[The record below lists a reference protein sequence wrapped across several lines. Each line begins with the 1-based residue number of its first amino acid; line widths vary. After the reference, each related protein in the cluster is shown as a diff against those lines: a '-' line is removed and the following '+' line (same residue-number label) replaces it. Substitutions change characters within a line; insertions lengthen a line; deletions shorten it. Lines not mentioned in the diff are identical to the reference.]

1 MNGRFRIRTH
11 FATQTGRNSRQRTVH
26 CRRLI
31 RLNNIS
37 DNAATKSREIAPPP
51 PPPLLPLSVLP
62 PLPPLPLPLL
72 PLPATTVVLLDAVP
86 FAVTGSAV
94 AEVTVAVEV
103 KVPAADAAAVTVTV
117 TVLLAGKSPRLQ
129 ETSPV
134 LETVQLPAVADA
146 PLTVVPGAA

>member
-1 MNGRFRIRTH
+1 M
-11 FATQTGRNSRQRTVH
+11 
-26 CRRLI
+26 

-62 PLPPLPLPLL
+62 LPPLLLLPLLPLPLL
-72 PLPATTVVLLDAVP
+72 PLLADTVVLLDAVP

>member
-1 MNGRFRIRTH
+1 M
-11 FATQTGRNSRQRTVH
+11 
-26 CRRLI
+26 

-62 PLPPLPLPLL
+62 LPPLLLLLPLL
-72 PLPATTVVLLDAVP
+72 ADTVVLLDAVP
-86 FAVTGSAV
+86 FAITGSAV

-117 TVLLAGKSPRLQ
+117 TVLLADKSPRLQ

-146 PLTVVPGAA
+146 PLTVVPGAV